1 MAESPDI
8 PSIRARIAYL
18 DLTREQLAMAMGL
31 ERSALSRY
39 LNGTRPM
46 PEGMEERIH
55 ATLDKL
61 ERAEQA
67 AQEARARVLE
77 EGEC

>member
-1 MAESPDI
+1 MTSSSDI

-18 DLTREQLAMAMGL
+18 DLTREQVAMAMGM

-39 LNGTRPM
+39 LNGTRPL
-46 PEGMEERIH
+46 PNGMEARIH

-67 AQEARARVLE
+67 AQEARERVLE
-77 EGEC
+77 EEG

>member
-1 MAESPDI
+1 MTASSDI

-18 DLTREQLAMAMGL
+18 DLTREQVAMAMGL

-39 LNGTRPM
+39 LNGTRRM
-46 PEGMEERIH
+46 PDGMEARIH
-55 ATLDKL
+55 AALDKL

-67 AQEARARVLE
+67 AQEARERVLAE
-77 EGEC
+77 EE

>member
-1 MAESPDI
+1 
-8 PSIRARIAYL
+8 
-18 DLTREQLAMAMGL
+18 MAMGM

-46 PEGMEERIH
+46 PNGMEARIH

-67 AQEARARVLE
+67 AQEARERVLE
-77 EGEC
+77 EEG

>member
-1 MAESPDI
+1 MTASPDI

-18 DLTREQLAMAMGL
+18 GLTREQVAIAMGL

-46 PEGMEERIH
+46 PEGMEARIH

-67 AQEARARVLE
+67 AQEARARVLS

>member
-1 MAESPDI
+1 MTSSSGI

-18 DLTREQLAMAMGL
+18 DLTREQVAMAMGM

-46 PEGMEERIH
+46 PDGMEARIH

-67 AQEARARVLE
+67 AQEARERVLAE
-77 EGEC
+77 EE

>member
-1 MAESPDI
+1 
-8 PSIRARIAYL
+8 
-18 DLTREQLAMAMGL
+18 MGL

-46 PEGMEERIH
+46 PEGMEARIH

-67 AQEARARVLE
+67 AAAARARALA
-77 EGEC
+77 EGECC